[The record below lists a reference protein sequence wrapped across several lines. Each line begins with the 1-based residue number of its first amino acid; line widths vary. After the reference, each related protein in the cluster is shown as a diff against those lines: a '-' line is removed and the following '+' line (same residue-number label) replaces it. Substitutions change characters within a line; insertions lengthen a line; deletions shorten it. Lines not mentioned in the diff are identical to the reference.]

1 MKSTMITMILA
12 AATLATMA
20 ATTHAEPVRLPN
32 STVVVVKA
40 TQEISA
46 KTVQT
51 GQEIILVVGST
62 VQVNGQPVI
71 KAGAPV
77 VAFVDDSKGAQM
89 AGIAGRLA
97 VSFRSTVAVD
107 GTTIPLTGQMV
118 NAGDS
123 EVGATVATGAIL
135 CPLAL
140 LNKGKTGM
148 IASGAEVRAMSV
160 GDFAIDVDHPVDIQ
174 YLSTEV
180 QRVAEPEAAK
190 KKTREADVV
199 DF

>member
-1 MKSTMITMILA
+1 MKARSITMILTA
-12 AATLATMA
+12 AMIMAMA
-20 ATTHAEPVRLPN
+20 AQAEPVRLPN
-32 STVVVVKA
+32 NTVVVVKA
-40 TQEISA
+40 TEEISA
-46 KTVQT
+46 KSVQT
-51 GQEIILVVGST
+51 GQEIVLVVSSS
-62 VQVNGQPVI
+62 VQVNGQTVI

-97 VSFRSTVAVD
+97 LSFRSTVAVD
-107 GTTIPLTGQMV
+107 GTTVPLTGQMV

-148 IASGAEVRAMSV
+148 IASGAEVRGMSI
-160 GDFAIDVDHPVDIQ
+160 GDFAIDVDHPVEIQ
-174 YLSTEV
+174 YLSTEAKRPV
-180 QRVAEPEAAK
+180 EQGKKAKRVDE
-190 KKTREADVV
+190 DNL
-199 DF
+199 

>member
-1 MKSTMITMILA
+1 MKSKMIAMILA
-12 AATLATMA
+12 TAAMA
-20 ATTHAEPVRLPN
+20 ATAQAEPVRLPN

-46 KTVQT
+46 KSVQT
-51 GQEIILVVGST
+51 GQEIVLVVGST

-97 VSFRSTVAVD
+97 ISFRSTVAVD

-160 GDFAIDVDHPVDIQ
+160 GDFAIDVDHPVEIQ

-180 QRVAEPEAAK
+180 QKVAQPEAAK
-190 KKTREADVV
+190 KKTRDADIV